1 MSRREC
7 PRGWEH
13 DAVREER
20 LGAADAASFWR
31 HVKACSDCA
40 AGVARDERLRAL
52 GKAWLAEGPSS
63 LDVRRLRARILRDVA
78 NAPAEGAGRGRAL
91 AIGLLAAAIAVPALA
106 MALRRPPPPV
116 SGVAGQET
124 GPASSVA
131 ALAVRAEASF
141 AGTIVA
147 APDVRWS
154 RTREDE
160 VERVYLTAG
169 TLGVHVRP
177 QLASERFLVELPDGQ
192 LEVRGTTFQVVVTDG
207 ATSYVHVDEGVVE
220 LRLRGSEARRLGT
233 GDSWPEAQPPA
244 TAAGS
249 TQPRRAGT
257 GRSSARAQDTDDG
270 YAEAMR
276 LLQDGRAED
285 AATLFHAYAV
295 AHAGAS
301 QAEDASFLEALALA
315 RAGRRDAAGLAAERH
330 LASYPRS
337 FHAKDAAILVAR
349 AAASRGDCGRARAVL
364 SPWSSSADAEVESLL
379 RGCGTVP

>member
-1 MSRREC
+1 
-7 PRGWEH
+7 
-13 DAVREER
+13 
-20 LGAADAASFWR
+20 
-31 HVKACSDCA
+31 
-40 AGVARDERLRAL
+40 
-52 GKAWLAEGPSS
+52 
-63 LDVRRLRARILRDVA
+63 
-78 NAPAEGAGRGRAL
+78 
-91 AIGLLAAAIAVPALA
+91 
-106 MALRRPPPPV
+106 
-116 SGVAGQET
+116 
-124 GPASSVA
+124 
-131 ALAVRAEASF
+131 VRAEASF
-141 AGTIVA
+141 AGTVVA

-169 TLGVHVRP
+169 ALRVHVRP
-177 QLASERFLVELPDGQ
+177 QQRGERFLVELPDGQ

-220 LRLRGSEARRLGT
+220 LRLRGSEARLLGV
-233 GDSWPEAQPPA
+233 GDSWPEAQPP
-244 TAAGS
+244 TASGS
-249 TQPRRAGT
+249 TQPRRVGAA
-257 GRSSARAQDTDDG
+257 RSSARAQDTDPLLSTVAVQAPLAASTIDG

-330 LASYPRS
+330 LTSYPRS

-364 SPWSSSADAEVESLL
+364 SPWSGSADAEVESLL
-379 RGCGTVP
+379 RGCDTVP